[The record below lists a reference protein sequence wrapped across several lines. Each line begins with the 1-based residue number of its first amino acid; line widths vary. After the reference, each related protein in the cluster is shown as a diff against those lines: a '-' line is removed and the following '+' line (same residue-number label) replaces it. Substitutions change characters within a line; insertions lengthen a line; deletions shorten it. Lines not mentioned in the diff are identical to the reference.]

1 MKKLILL
8 LFILPTTLFAQDKYY
23 TKSGKASFYSATSV
37 EDIEATNKSVTSV
50 LDSKTGKIEFSMLI
64 KSFEFEKAL
73 MQEHFNENYMES
85 EKYPKATFKGD
96 IVDVKDLDLKKDGT
110 YDAKV
115 KGKLTIHNVTKD
127 VEETAK
133 FTVKDGKIS
142 AKCDFKIKLK
152 DYGIEDPTMIGKKIA
167 EEISIKISISEYQ
180 ALKK

>member
-1 MKKLILL
+1 MKNLIFLFLL
-8 LFILPTTLFAQDKYY
+8 LPASLMAQDKFF
-23 TKSGKASFYSATSV
+23 TKSGKASFYSSTSI

-50 LDSKTGKIEFSMLI
+50 LDASTGKIEFSMLI

-73 MQEHFNENYMES
+73 MEEHFNENYMES

-96 IVDVKDLDLKKDGT
+96 ISNMKDIDLKKDGT

-115 KGKLTIHNVTKD
+115 KGKLTIHNVTKE

-167 EEISIKISISEYQ
+167 EDISIKISISDYQ
-180 ALKK
+180 VLKK